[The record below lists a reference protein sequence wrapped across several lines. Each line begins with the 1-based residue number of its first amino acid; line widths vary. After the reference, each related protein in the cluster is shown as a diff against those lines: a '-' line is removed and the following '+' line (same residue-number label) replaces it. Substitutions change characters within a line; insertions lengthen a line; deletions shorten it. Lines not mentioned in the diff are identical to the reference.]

1 MKALDTHTETRIIP
15 FTDAEQQLIITAV
28 ETGARQYFQSR
39 RERVP
44 EFVRQVYSTRGALR
58 SSRKAFGWDLLRA
71 PLNLFWAV
79 PYLCIQ
85 LLAKIFNKIRLYP
98 IARLLKRVS
107 PGFETAIQKEIIWRV
122 RTELFELPYEQS
134 GRSSNK
140 DSLLETILSQ
150 EKLSDLMKSH
160 LKNINSKI
168 QVDDFE
174 QTLKR
179 ELNTYG
185 GTRVASADLA
195 CSVLN
200 ISVGAI
206 FFKKLTPGAITTGS
220 AVAATIAHESAVS
233 NFFFGE
239 TLGSFYYSVFPVEP
253 SLDLV
258 LGSTA
263 GILALMGVLSAFSG
277 VIADPFQRLIGVHQR
292 RLNKTINS
300 IESNFNTTDATGF
313 HPKDHY
319 IARIFDVFDFVK
331 TMV

>member
-1 MKALDTHTETRIIP
+1 MKVLNTHTETTIVP
-15 FTDAEQQLIITAV
+15 FTEAEQLLITTAV
-28 ETGARQYFQSR
+28 ETGAHQYFLSL
-39 RERVP
+39 REQVP
-44 EFVRQVYSTRGALR
+44 EFVRKVYSTRGALR
-58 SSRKAFGWDLLRA
+58 ISRKAFGWDLLRA

-85 LLAKIFNKIRLYP
+85 LLAKILNKIKLYP

-107 PGFETAIQKEIIWRV
+107 PGFETAIQKEIIWLV

-140 DSLLETILSQ
+140 DNLLETILSQ
-150 EKLSDLMKSH
+150 EILSDLMKSH
-160 LKNINSKI
+160 LKKVNNKL
-168 QVDDFE
+168 QAEDFE

-179 ELNTYG
+179 ELDTYG

-239 TLGSFYYSVFPVEP
+239 TLGSFYYSAFPVEP

-263 GILALMGVLSAFSG
+263 GILAIMGVLSAFSG
-277 VIADPFQRLIGVHQR
+277 IIADPFQRLIGVHQR
-292 RLNKTINS
+292 RLYKTIDS
-300 IESNFNTTDATGF
+300 IESNFNTTDENGF

-319 IARIFDVFDFVK
+319 MARIFDVFDFVK